1 MKTVRDVIRRA
12 PVWVS
17 PEHSVE
23 SAIILMRG
31 HNIGCLPVV
40 DGSDL
45 IGMVTNQELLGQDLD
60 QRISTV
66 MRSTIPSLP
75 PDISVREAADDMVRL
90 GVSRMAV
97 VDADRLIGIVTDGDL
112 LPEIGRSIDPLTELP
127 WSNAMREWAIDHF
140 KQGSE
145 ITVLFIDIDRFGLF
159 NKQHGHIIGDEV
171 LQEVADALQEVT
183 NPDLDLLCRYGGD
196 EFCIATLRWAE
207 EATKLAD
214 QLTSKISAI
223 KLPSL
228 PEGYISCHVG
238 QYGGKRTKERE
249 HTHYAATLN
258 NLINLASQDC
268 TAKKNKHQESTIPI
282 DSSPDTVLRPAAPR
296 MRLVQIDMRRFG
308 KSITIE
314 VSLEIGK
321 EDALCAEEKIVHKTS
336 AVNRFSASKTCECD
350 EHSLLKIVAETTV
363 TALRLFLPDNYD
375 VILSDVLISQLANT
389 QSIVTAVGSF
399 VAGSEQ
405 IPIAGS
411 AIVTDEPYRAAARA
425 VLASA
430 NRCLGLIAGK

>member
-1 MKTVRDVIRRA
+1 
-12 PVWVS
+12 
-17 PEHSVE
+17 
-23 SAIILMRG
+23 
-31 HNIGCLPVV
+31 
-40 DGSDL
+40 
-45 IGMVTNQELLGQDLD
+45 
-60 QRISTV
+60 
-66 MRSTIPSLP
+66 
-75 PDISVREAADDMVRL
+75 
-90 GVSRMAV
+90 
-97 VDADRLIGIVTDGDL
+97 
-112 LPEIGRSIDPLTELP
+112 
-127 WSNAMREWAIDHF
+127 MREWAINHF

-171 LQEVADALQEVT
+171 LQEVAEALQEAT

-196 EFCIATLRWAE
+196 EFCIATLRWAD

-214 QLTSKISAI
+214 QLAAKISSI

-228 PEGYISCHVG
+228 PESYISCHVG

-268 TAKKNKHQESTIPI
+268 TAKKNKHEQ
-282 DSSPDTVLRPAAPR
+282 DSIVAVDKSFDAVVRPVTPR
-296 MRLVQIDMRRFG
+296 MRLAQIEMRRFG
-308 KSITIE
+308 KAITIE

-321 EDALCAEEKIVHKTS
+321 GDAACSEEESLQKFT

-350 EHSLLKIVAETTV
+350 EHGLLKTVAETTV

-375 VILSDVLISQLANT
+375 IILSDVITSQLANT
-389 QSIVTAVGSF
+389 QTIVTAVGSF
-399 VAGSEQ
+399 VAGSEE

-411 AIVTDEPYRAAARA
+411 AIVTDEPYRAASRA